1 MSLATMEAPRP
12 SAPATLTAE
21 VASILIAERNR
32 IHAEALLLACR
43 ECYTAAEIQICSRG
57 AEALAALRQRPADLL
72 VMGLSFADMDG
83 VDLLARVNE
92 ARLAAHTLITSS
104 QWEEHILL
112 SLRTARFE
120 GAVDTASESLD
131 AVRRALRLVGRGEG
145 YISTPLRRYLIDEL
159 PASRPMR
166 ELTAAE
172 LRVLRVIGDGS
183 DNQEAAGRLGLSTS
197 TVQTH
202 RRNIMRKLRVSTSAK
217 LVREAVRLG
226 LVHIVP
232 VPSGREGFTPNL
244 PKVG

>member
-1 MSLATMEAPRP
+1 MSVATMESVLP
-12 SAPATLTAE
+12 SDPATSPDRIATI
-21 VASILIAERNR
+21 VIAEQNR

-43 ECYTAAEIQICSRG
+43 ECYAGAAVQIHRRG
-57 AEALAALRQRPADLL
+57 AEALAALRRQPADIL
-72 VMGLSFADMDG
+72 VMGLSFDDMDG
-83 VDLLARVNE
+83 VELLARVN
-92 ARLAAHTLITSS
+92 AGRLAAHILITSS
-104 QWEEHILL
+104 QWEEQSLL

-131 AVRRALRLVGRGEG
+131 AVRRALLLVGRGEG

-159 PASRPMR
+159 PASRPVR
-166 ELTAAE
+166 ELTVAE

-183 DNQEAAGRLGLSTS
+183 DNQEAAEKLGLSTA

-226 LVHIVP
+226 LVHISP
-232 VPSGREGFTPNL
+232 QPSAPGP
-244 PKVG
+244 

>member
-1 MSLATMEAPRP
+1 MTHATMEAPHP
-12 SAPATLTAE
+12 FDPATLADT
-21 VASILIAERNR
+21 VASIVIAERNR

-43 ECYTAAEIQICSRG
+43 ECYPGAETQICSRG
-57 AEALAALRQRPADLL
+57 AEALATLRRRPADLL

-83 VDLLARVNE
+83 VELLARVNE

-131 AVRRALRLVGRGEG
+131 AVRRALRLVGRSEG

-159 PASRPMR
+159 PASRPVR

-183 DNQEAAGRLGLSTS
+183 DNQEAADRLGLSTA

-202 RRNIMRKLRVSTSAK
+202 RRNIMRKLHVSTSAK

-226 LVHIVP
+226 LVRIAPAP
-232 VPSGREGFTPNL
+232 VRPEGFTPNL